1 MKKEQ
6 IYPYINEI
14 AMRLKNPGN
23 FGGVS
28 LMIGAGFSKNAIC
41 KGALGTQPPNWS
53 ELAEKMYCELYP
65 LSDEHDEKQKEKWI
79 QQRIIMTSG
88 KNVTKLAEEYI
99 ANFDRNKINQL
110 IEESIAD
117 ALFVPGEMH
126 RRLLRLNWQDIFTTN
141 YDTLLERTAELIYRD
156 RNYKIVYSLDNLPG
170 SIRPRIVKLHGSI
183 PQVKPYII
191 CDEDY
196 RTYPVKFAAMVN
208 TVQQAMLETRL
219 CLIGFSGE
227 DPNFQNWLGWLRD
240 NMGEYCPKIY
250 LIGVYDD
257 LKEPQRKI
265 LESKQVTV
273 IDISGLADKKE
284 KNKHYSAL
292 LEFLV
297 LLEKQ
302 QKGQD
307 IYSSRPYPEIGSL
320 DIPEDKEKYISDM
333 AEYSA
338 KVVSQIQPYILLPE
352 DIRKKF
358 DDYFTI
364 HFQIV
369 LSIYKKKYPL
379 QLISNIIKILRKC
392 LVILEDMSAEKLE
405 NICTEFCDINVI
417 SDTDLE
423 GLIEINLYL
432 LEMYRIDSR
441 EEDYK
446 KKIRLLE
453 KIIERVPWHRK
464 ELCLEKIKKLIEEFK
479 YDEAKHLT
487 DEFEAN
493 TWEDKIK
500 KAGIYKQLSEYEL
513 ADQILSE
520 CSSELA
526 QMRLPEDIYLSYIG
540 YLNLCHRAE
549 RWRILPEYSDSD
561 YYKKYNT
568 RYIIINLKADLSEE
582 FFRKDNEAEEV
593 MPFSLNSE
601 KKVTY
606 IVRGEDKLCKKCFN
620 FMLALDRLYLPLFRD
635 QIDILPRVI
644 EKTIKSSQYTY
655 WKLSLGVRCD
665 NENVLDRIF
674 TREILSGISS
684 DEIKLLYSALT
695 ALISKYKPN
704 DSYERKKY
712 ILSIKSIL
720 NISSRLI
727 IYLEDDAVAEYLKLI
742 CRFSQEKDVFL
753 KRDIEKIIRRI
764 STRFNSK
771 IARMCEDIIFMDFGT
786 QYHLCSYFNEILFDI
801 DENKVDEYYRNAIS
815 LANNTDLE
823 KRDCGIA
830 QLMTLWENSKN
841 SNYRALIEN
850 TLWKDSDGLFPRSSL
865 YYPFVWEELPHP
877 AEINFAER
885 YYQYLFE
892 DRYVESATNFG
903 SVSNDSAHSVFVYLN
918 FFYCTSNISKREC
931 KKVVLEEKL
940 AAFMLDTAY
949 KFILHEESL
958 LKRKNDF
965 WEEVDGTREKYIRIG
980 ELAALIY
987 IEATR
992 EGFIEKIRA
1001 KVKEIKN
1008 TLEKYK
1014 IPVLV
1019 INMVEAIERGLYD
1032 QCMELFEDVILSENK
1047 EAYSNVFLGM
1057 KCLLFHLENDPN
1069 GSAHIADTFKNCLHM
1084 IRYLNVDSA
1093 KIIWQELGSLLRH
1106 KLFIDETI
1114 QIEVALLI
1122 ERCINAYTTPV
1133 QEGKRNYLDSL
1144 YNCTNALYVYYNQ
1157 IQRYNVPVVNE
1168 LEACVQKVR
1177 NVNNR
1182 EIKAIWE
1189 RSGEIR
1195 KEAS

>member
-14 AMRLKNPGN
+14 AMRLKNPGK

-41 KGALGTQPPNWS
+41 KGTPGTQPPNWS

-65 LSDEHDEKQKEKWI
+65 LLDEHDEKQKEKWM
-79 QQRIIMTSG
+79 QQCIIMTSG

-117 ALFVPGEMH
+117 DLFAPGEMH
-126 RRLLRLNWQDIFTTN
+126 KRLLRLNWQDIFTTN

-196 RTYPVKFAAMVN
+196 RTYPIKFAAMVN

-265 LESKQVTV
+265 LESKQVMV
-273 IDISGLADKKE
+273 VDISGLADGKE

-292 LEFLV
+292 LEFLD

-302 QKGQD
+302 QKEQD
-307 IYSSRPYPEIGSL
+307 IYLSRPYPKIGRL
-320 DIPEDKEKYISDM
+320 NAPEDKEKYISDM

-338 KVVSQIQPYILLPE
+338 KVVSQIQSYILLPE
-352 DIRKKF
+352 DIRKKY
-358 DDYFTI
+358 DDYFMI

-369 LSIYKKKYPL
+369 LSIGKKTYPL

-392 LVILEDMSAEKLE
+392 LVILEDINAEKLE
-405 NICTEFCDINVI
+405 NICAEFCDINAI
-417 SDTDLE
+417 SDTNLE
-423 GLIEINLYL
+423 ALIEINLYL

-441 EEDYK
+441 EEAYK
-446 KKIRLLE
+446 RTIRLLE
-453 KIIERVPWHRK
+453 KFIERAPGHRK
-464 ELCLEKIKKLIEEFK
+464 ELCIEKIKKFIQEFK

-493 TWEDKIK
+493 TLEDKIK

-513 ADQILSE
+513 AEKILSE
-520 CSSELA
+520 CSAELA
-526 QMRLPEDIYLSYIG
+526 QMRLPTNVYSSYIG
-540 YLNLCHRAE
+540 YLNLCHRAGQ
-549 RWRILPEYSDSD
+549 WRISPEYSDSD
-561 YYKKYNT
+561 YYNEHNT

-582 FFRKDNEAEEV
+582 FFREDDEAAEV
-593 MPFSLNSE
+593 RPFSLNSE
-601 KKVTY
+601 KKVTR

-620 FMLALDRLYLPLFRD
+620 FMLALDQLCLPLFRD

-644 EKTIKSSQYTY
+644 EKTIKSSQYKY

-665 NENVLDRIF
+665 NEKILDRIF
-674 TREILSGISS
+674 TREILSGISRE
-684 DEIKLLYSALT
+684 EIKLLYSALT
-695 ALISKYKPN
+695 ALASKYKSS
-704 DSYERKKY
+704 DSYEWKKY
-712 ILSIKSIL
+712 ILSIKSIF
-720 NISSRLI
+720 NILSRLV
-727 IYLEDDAVAEYLKLI
+727 IYLEDEAVAEYLNLI
-742 CRFSQEKDVFL
+742 CRFSQEEDVFL
-753 KRDIEKIIRRI
+753 KRDIEKILRRI

-771 IARMCEDIIFMDFGT
+771 IARMCEDIIFMNFGT
-786 QYHLCSYFNEILFDI
+786 QYHLCSYFNGIVFDI
-801 DENKVDEYYRNAIS
+801 DDNKVDEYYSNAIS
-815 LANNTDLE
+815 LANNADLE
-823 KRDCGIA
+823 KRDSGIA

-850 TLWKDSDGLFPRSSL
+850 TLWKDSDGLFPRSDL
-865 YYPFVWEELPHP
+865 YYQFVWEELPHP
-877 AEINFAER
+877 AEIDFAER

-892 DRYVESATNFG
+892 DRYMRSVTNFG
-903 SVSNDSAHSVFVYLN
+903 SVSNDSAHSVFAYLN

-931 KKVVLEEKL
+931 KKVVLDEKL
-940 AAFMLDTAY
+940 AVFMLDTAY

-958 LKRKNDF
+958 LKRENDF

-987 IEATR
+987 TEAIR
-992 EGFIEKIRA
+992 EGFIEKIHV
-1001 KVKEIKN
+1001 KIKEIKN
-1008 TLEKYK
+1008 SLENHE
-1014 IPVLV
+1014 IPVFA
-1019 INMVEAIERGLYD
+1019 INMVEAMERGLYD

-1057 KCLLFHLENDPN
+1057 KCLLFHLENDLD
-1069 GSAHIADTFKNCLHM
+1069 GSAYIADAFKNCLHM
-1084 IRYLNVDSA
+1084 IRYLNIESA
-1093 KIIWQELGSLLRH
+1093 KSIWQELGSLLRH
-1106 KLFIDETI
+1106 KLFIDVNI
-1114 QIEVALLI
+1114 QTNVALLI
-1122 ERCINAYTTPV
+1122 ERCLNAYSAPA

-1157 IQRYNVPVVNE
+1157 IKSFNVPIADE
-1168 LEACVQKVR
+1168 LESCVQKVQ
-1177 NVNNR
+1177 NISDY

-1195 KEAS
+1195 KKDS